1 LTELEKINKQKGY
14 PRGRGKG
21 EWAEKIKILKSA
33 KEQKIRPGRYQ
44 TDIDTDP

>member
-1 LTELEKINKQKGY
+1 LTELEKINKQEGY
-14 PRGRGKG
+14 TRGRGKG
-21 EWAEKIKILKSA
+21 EWAEQIKILKSA